1 MTFAANEAPDPA
13 MEQIG
18 ILSLQAEELQV
29 EHYVSFSP
37 RIFNFFEHYKV
48 SDKGQCLARKWY
60 NIVPVE
66 WRKKMSYSFD

>member
-1 MTFAANEAPDPA
+1 

-48 SDKGQCLARKWY
+48 SDKGQCLARK
-60 NIVPVE
+60 
-66 WRKKMSYSFD
+66 